1 MILRDIFYLQKN
13 DRDALLAI
21 IIAMTVLMGLIF
33 LFNREPSETAQK
45 ENDSIQTYRTEH
57 ATSQNP
63 VYYKEGYQIKE
74 AFPFDPN
81 TADSVQFK
89 RLGLQAWQIKSI
101 LHYRAKG
108 GVYSRP
114 SDFAR
119 VYGLTKRQY
128 EALAPFIRIADD
140 YKPASDFY
148 RNEPYRQQKRYNRPD
163 ITATTRST
171 TPENEKIYSYPHK
184 LNPGQ
189 HININ
194 TADTTELQKI
204 PGIGSYYAK
213 MIIRYRDRLGGFA
226 AAEQLNEIDG
236 IPESALAFIHIDAN
250 HIHKLD
256 INKLNLNQLRQ
267 HPYLNFYQ
275 AKEICDYRRQRGP
288 IKSLEELKLLKDFPP
303 AEIERLTPY
312 ISF

>member
-1 MILRDIFYLQKN
+1 MILRDIFYLQRN

-119 VYGLTKRQY
+119 VYGMTKRQY

-148 RNEPYRQQKRYNRPD
+148 GK
-163 ITATTRST
+163 
-171 TPENEKIYSYPHK
+171 
-184 LNPGQ
+184 
-189 HININ
+189 
-194 TADTTELQKI
+194 
-204 PGIGSYYAK
+204 
-213 MIIRYRDRLGGFA
+213 F
-226 AAEQLNEIDG
+226 
-236 IPESALAFIHIDAN
+236 
-250 HIHKLD
+250 
-256 INKLNLNQLRQ
+256 
-267 HPYLNFYQ
+267 
-275 AKEICDYRRQRGP
+275 C
-288 IKSLEELKLLKDFPP
+288 
-303 AEIERLTPY
+303 
-312 ISF
+312 

>member
-1 MILRDIFYLQKN
+1 MKIRDIFYLQRN

-33 LFNREPSETAQK
+33 LFNREPSEAAQQ
-45 ENDSIQTYRTEH
+45 ENDSIQTSRIEH
-57 ATSQNP
+57 ATSQKP
-63 VYYKEGYQIKE
+63 VYYKEGNQIKE

-89 RLGLQAWQIKSI
+89 RLGLQAWQIRNI

-119 VYGLTKRQY
+119 VYGMTKRQY

-148 RNEPYRQQKRYNRPD
+148 GNEPYYQQKRYNRPSV
-163 ITATTRST
+163 TATTHST
-171 TPENEKIYSYPHK
+171 TPGNEKVYSYPHK
-184 LNPGQ
+184 LSPGQ
-189 HININ
+189 HIDIN

-213 MIIRYRDRLGGFA
+213 MIIKHRDRLGGFA
-226 AAEQLNEIDG
+226 GTEQLNEIEG
-236 IPESALAFIHIDAN
+236 FPQSALAFILIDAN
-250 HIHKLD
+250 QIHKLD
-256 INKLNLNQLRQ
+256 INKLTLNQLRK

-303 AEIERLTPY
+303 DEIERLTPY

>member
-1 MILRDIFYLQKN
+1 MILRDIFYLQRN

-45 ENDSIQTYRTEH
+45 DNDSIQTYRTEH

-89 RLGLQAWQIKSI
+89 RLGLQAWQIRSI

-119 VYGLTKRQY
+119 VYGMTKRQY

-171 TPENEKIYSYPHK
+171 TPENEKVYSYPHK

-194 TADTTELQKI
+194 TFHFHISSNPWQSGKYHQWRLVCSVCPDVIFRSII
-204 PGIGSYYAK
+204 PIA
-213 MIIRYRDRLGGFA
+213 IQ
-226 AAEQLNEIDG
+226 QLKF
-236 IPESALAFIHIDAN
+236 S
-250 HIHKLD
+250 
-256 INKLNLNQLRQ
+256 
-267 HPYLNFYQ
+267 
-275 AKEICDYRRQRGP
+275 
-288 IKSLEELKLLKDFPP
+288 
-303 AEIERLTPY
+303 
-312 ISF
+312 